1 MKLFLDDERS
11 VYLDGDGNTYFAKY
25 PHHVDDRCDRHWIII
40 RDAKVF
46 LSTLAIL
53 RSHVTEISL
62 DHDLGDHLPNG
73 SHVLNEIEKWA
84 AYPKSYDLRKDL
96 DIRIHSANPV
106 GRDNM
111 KAAIESIKRLMADGS
126 KEIFV
131 CKYCGLDT
139 YIDPSDQEPPVDY
152 CHHIVPGEN

>member
-1 MKLFLDDERS
+1 MKICLDDERS
-11 VYLDGDGNTYFAKY
+11 VYLDASGNTYFAKY

-53 RSHVTEISL
+53 GSHVTEISL

-73 SHVLNEIEKWA
+73 SHVLNEIEKWVA
-84 AYPKSYDLRKDL
+84 DAKGYHLSKDL

-106 GRDNM
+106 GQANM
-111 KAAIESIKRLMADGS
+111 SLAIASIKRLMVG
-126 KEIFV
+126 V
-131 CKYCGLDT
+131 
-139 YIDPSDQEPPVDY
+139 
-152 CHHIVPGEN
+152 